1 MLMLL
6 RFVAILNGQGAS
18 KNKNIRKKVKSMAA
32 EYLNGRR
39 VVHVRKD
46 GTRQDSMDGV
56 EVPKNIS
63 DLVMKCV
70 YEGARE
76 LERKKAEG
84 EKVII

>member
-1 MLMLL
+1 M
-6 RFVAILNGQGAS
+6 
-18 KNKNIRKKVKSMAA
+18 A
-32 EYLNGRR
+32 EYSNGLR

-56 EVPKNIS
+56 KVPKNIS

-76 LERKKAEG
+76 LERKKAKN
-84 EKVII
+84 EKMTI